1 MKTRFLWSLLSALIV
16 VSLLLTAC
24 GGGATPE
31 PTKAPEEKPAEKPA
45 AEIEEV
51 TIVAW
56 TIGPDDPSYYRA
68 KNLETAAERLNK
80 KLEAEGSNVRVKVEA
95 SFDTTSWGDYKK
107 RVLLAF
113 EGGKAPDIV
122 LSGHEDIAPWAD
134 AGYIIALDDY
144 IAQYPDTY
152 NDIFESLWG
161 AVTYK
166 GKRWAIPQ
174 DTEARPMYFS
184 KARLRELGW
193 SEEEIEALPEKI
205 KNGEFTLYDMLEVA
219 KEAQDKGVVEPG
231 YGYWHRPKKG
241 SDFYHFYY
249 NCGGTLQDPDTGKLV
264 LDKKALKCVYQFF
277 WDATQEYKVTKTDL
291 IGTEWKIIHE
301 TVSSGRAL
309 FFNGGTWNWA
319 EWRDKYL
326 PNEADP
332 EAYLWENIGFAL
344 IPAMKKGGKPNTLS
358 HPLVYMVTAQSK
370 NPDLAFR
377 IITEATAPDLNALH
391 AVESGHLA
399 ILKSELNDP
408 KYAEDKFAQAAAYML
423 EYTTF
428 LPNNPDFGTLDEIYF
443 GGISAVESG
452 QWTPDEAVENVIA
465 DVQVE
470 LGDKVIIK
478 E

>member
-1 MKTRFLWSLLSALIV
+1 MVASLV
-16 VSLLLTAC
+16 LTAC
-24 GGGATPE
+24 PAPTAAPPAVEKATE
-31 PTKAPEEKPAEKPA
+31 APTVAKGP
-45 AEIEEV
+45 EEV

-56 TIGPDDPSYYRA
+56 TIGPDDPSFYRA
-68 KNLETAAERLNK
+68 KNLEAAAERLNK
-80 KLEAEGSNVRVKVEA
+80 KLEAEGANVRVKVEA
-95 SFDTTSWGDYKK
+95 TFDTTSWGDYKK

-113 EGGKAPDIV
+113 EGKKAPDIV

-134 AGYIIALDDY
+134 AGYILSLDDY
-144 IAQYPDTY
+144 IAKYPDTY
-152 NDIFESLWG
+152 NDIFETLWG
-161 AVTYK
+161 AVTFR

-174 DTEARPMYFS
+174 DTEARPMYFN
-184 KARLRELGW
+184 KTRLKELGW
-193 SEEEIEALPEKI
+193 SDEEVDALPEKI

-219 KEAQDKGVVEPG
+219 KEAQDKGVVQPG

-249 NCGGTLQDPDTGKLV
+249 NCGGTLQDPESGKLV
-264 LDKKALKCVYQFF
+264 LDKKAAQCVYQFF

-301 TVSSGRAL
+301 TVAGGKAL

-326 PNEADP
+326 PGEADP

-370 NPDLAFR
+370 HPDLAFR

-391 AVESGHLA
+391 AVQSGHLA
-399 ILKSELNDP
+399 ILKSELQDP

-452 QWTPDEAVENVIA
+452 QWTPEEAVENVVA